1 MTKIIGLTG
10 GIGSGKTTIAGFFK
24 AAGIPI
30 YIADDAGKKVMQD
43 ALVLNSIKEVF
54 GNIVFNDGML
64 DRSELAKIVFSD
76 PEKLQVL
83 NKIVH
88 PAIKQDFELWL
99 KQNDKAQYV
108 IYEAA
113 ILFESDKYKDCDV
126 IISVVAPL
134 ETRINRVLERDATT
148 RELVLKRINAQW
160 TDAQRVEKSDFVI
173 ENISLESSKQEV
185 DKILKILKIKQK
197 QA

>member
-30 YIADDAGKKVMQD
+30 YIADDAGKKVMQE

-54 GNIVFNDGML
+54 GNIVFNDGIL
-64 DRSELAKIVFSD
+64 DRAELAKIVFSD
-76 PEKLQVL
+76 PEKLQIL

-113 ILFESDKYKDCDV
+113 ILFESNKYKDCDV
-126 IISVVAPL
+126 IVSVVAPL
-134 ETRINRVLERDATT
+134 ETRINRVLERDTTT
-148 RELVLKRINAQW
+148 RDLVLKRINAQW

>member
-24 AAGIPI
+24 TAGIPVF
-30 YIADDAGKKVMQD
+30 IADDAGKKVMQD
-43 ALVLNSIKEVF
+43 EKVLNSIKEVF
-54 GNIVFNDGML
+54 GALVFKGGIL
-64 DRSELAKIVFSD
+64 DRAELAKIVFSD

-148 RELVLKRINAQW
+148 RDHVLKRINAQW

-197 QA
+197 EA

>member
-30 YIADDAGKKVMQD
+30 YIADDAGKKVMQE
-43 ALVLNSIKEVF
+43 AFVLNSIKEVF

-64 DRSELAKIVFSD
+64 DRAELAKIVFSD
-76 PEKLQVL
+76 PEKLQIL

-88 PAIKQDFELWL
+88 PAIKKDFELWL

-113 ILFESDKYKDCDV
+113 ILFESNKYKDCDV
-126 IISVVAPL
+126 IVSVVAPL

-148 RELVLKRINAQW
+148 RDLVLKRINAQW

-173 ENISLESSKQEV
+173 ENISLESSKLEV